1 LIYQIFLST
10 GQIGTPDALPNC
22 NRSVPVGKRKN
33 EQEALS
39 LTGSTHKEVTGMKR
53 NSFIGV
59 IVLVALL
66 VVFAGISQAGGWMHK
81 SSGDEKPVKQTMET
95 AQQAFRPS
103 DFGESGP
110 PLEYW
115 EALGT
120 GFLSSGE
127 TKPVKQTL
135 ETAKQAFRPSD
146 FGEGGPPLEYW
157 EALGTGYLL
166 MSDEGKNL
174 RKDDVNPPWW
184 MIQSEGG

>member
-1 LIYQIFLST
+1 M
-10 GQIGTPDALPNC
+10 
-22 NRSVPVGKRKN
+22 KRK
-33 EQEALS
+33 
-39 LTGSTHKEVTGMKR
+39 
-53 NSFIGV
+53 SFIGAV
-59 IVLVALL
+59 VLGALL
-66 VVFAGISQAGGWMHK
+66 VVFAGISQAGGVMHK
-81 SSGDEKPVKQTMET
+81 SSGDEKPMKQTKET
-95 AQQAFRPS
+95 AQQAIRPS

-120 GFLSSGE
+120 GHLLRSDEGKKSSRDE
-127 TKPVKQTL
+127 KPMKQTK
-135 ETAKQAFRPSD
+135 ETAWQAFRPTD

-174 RKDDVNPPWW
+174 RKDDVNPHWW

>member
-1 LIYQIFLST
+1 MHFLSAT
-10 GQIGTPDALPNC
+10 GRYQLGNE
-22 NRSVPVGKRKN
+22 N

-39 LTGSTHKEVTGMKR
+39 LTGSTDKEVTGMKR

-59 IVLVALL
+59 IVLGALL
-66 VVFAGISQAGGWMHK
+66 VVFAGVSQAGDWIHK
-81 SSGDEKPVKQTMET
+81 SSGHQKPMKQTMET
-95 AQQAFRPS
+95 AQQAFRTS

-110 PLEYW
+110 TMEYW

-135 ETAKQAFRPSD
+135 ETAQQAFRTSD
-146 FGEGGPPLEYW
+146 FGDGGPPLEYW
-157 EALGTGYLL
+157 EALGTGFLL
-166 MSDEGKNL
+166 TVDEGKSL

-184 MIQSEGG
+184 IQSEGE